1 MAAIGEKQLLRDN
14 SKMTQ
19 PTTDHAA
26 TNRHIT
32 TLSVGVAVALV
43 ILKAFAYGASGSVSI
58 LASLTDS
65 ALDLVASI
73 GTFFAVRWAAAAPD
87 AEHRYGRGKA
97 ESLSA
102 LVQSGLV
109 MASAVFIGLEA
120 IRHIFKPEPVSG
132 GVWGIGV
139 MVISIAL
146 TGWLIWKQSRAIK
159 ASGSLA
165 VAGDRAHYS
174 ADLAANVVVLIGII
188 SGSLLNAPGLDAAAG
203 LVVAVWLGWG
213 ALGLLKTTTKHLLDA
228 AAPDDDLNGITAAVL
243 DDARIRNVH
252 QLRTRISGN
261 TLMAQMHVDLDASLS
276 LAEAHAI
283 VDAAE
288 KRVLARYPHADI
300 IIHADPAP
308 AVAPAAEDI
317 AAPASGPWG

>member
-1 MAAIGEKQLLRDN
+1 
-14 SKMTQ
+14 MTQ
-19 PTTDHAA
+19 PIADHAA
-26 TNRHIT
+26 TNRRIT
-32 TLSVGVAVALV
+32 TLSVGVAVVLV
-43 ILKAFAYGASGSVSI
+43 TLKAFAYGASGSVSI

-65 ALDLVASI
+65 ALDLVASL

-87 AEHRYGRGKA
+87 AEHRYGHGKA
-97 ESLSA
+97 ESLAA

-120 IRHIFKPEPVSG
+120 VRRIFRPEPVSG
-132 GVWGIGV
+132 GGWAIGV
-139 MVISIAL
+139 MVLSIGL
-146 TGWLIWKQSRAIK
+146 TGWLIWQQSRAIK
-159 ASGSLA
+159 ASGSVA

-188 SGSLLNAPGLDAAAG
+188 SGSLLKAPGLDAAAG

-213 ALGLLKTTTKHLLDA
+213 AVGLLKTATGHLLDA
-228 AAPDDDLNGITAAVL
+228 AAPDDDRNGITSAVL
-243 DDARIRNVH
+243 DDSRIRNVH
-252 QLRTRISGN
+252 RLRTRISGN
-261 TLMAQMHVDLDASLS
+261 TLMVQMHVDLDASLS
-276 LAEAHAI
+276 LAEAHDI

-308 AVAPAAEDI
+308 AVAPATEAN
-317 AAPASGPWG
+317 AAPTSGPWG

>member
-1 MAAIGEKQLLRDN
+1 
-14 SKMTQ
+14 MTQ
-19 PTTDHAA
+19 PIADHAA
-26 TNRHIT
+26 TNRRIT
-32 TLSVGVAVALV
+32 TLSVGVAVVLV
-43 ILKAFAYGASGSVSI
+43 TLKAFAYGASGSVSI

-65 ALDLVASI
+65 ALDLVASL

-87 AEHRYGRGKA
+87 AEHRYGHGKA
-97 ESLSA
+97 ESLAA

-120 IRHIFKPEPVSG
+120 VRRIFRPEPVSG
-132 GVWGIGV
+132 GGWAIGV
-139 MVISIAL
+139 MVLSIGL
-146 TGWLIWKQSRAIK
+146 TGWLIWQQSRAIK
-159 ASGSLA
+159 ASGSVA

-188 SGSLLNAPGLDAAAG
+188 SGSLLKAPGLDAAAG

-213 ALGLLKTTTKHLLDA
+213 AIGLLKTATGHLLDA
-228 AAPDDDLNGITAAVL
+228 AAPDDDRNGITSAVL

-252 QLRTRISGN
+252 RLRTRISGN
-261 TLMAQMHVDLDASLS
+261 TLMVQMHVDLDASLS
-276 LAEAHAI
+276 LAEAHDI

-288 KRVLARYPHADI
+288 KRVLARYPQADI

-308 AVAPAAEDI
+308 AVPPATEAK

>member
-1 MAAIGEKQLLRDN
+1 
-14 SKMTQ
+14 MTQ
-19 PTTDHAA
+19 PIADHAA
-26 TNRHIT
+26 TNRRIT
-32 TLSVGVAVALV
+32 TLSVGVAVVLV
-43 ILKAFAYGASGSVSI
+43 TLKAFAYGASGSVSI

-65 ALDLVASI
+65 ALDLVASL

-87 AEHRYGRGKA
+87 AEHRYGHGKA
-97 ESLSA
+97 ESLAA

-120 IRHIFKPEPVSG
+120 VRRIFRPEPVSG
-132 GVWGIGV
+132 GGWAIGV
-139 MVISIAL
+139 MVLSIGL
-146 TGWLIWKQSRAIK
+146 TGWLIWQQSRAIK
-159 ASGSLA
+159 ASGSVA

-188 SGSLLNAPGLDAAAG
+188 SGSLLKAPGLDAAAG

-213 ALGLLKTTTKHLLDA
+213 AVGLLKTATGHLLDA
-228 AAPDDDLNGITAAVL
+228 AAPDDDRNGITSAVL
-243 DDARIRNVH
+243 DDSRIRNVH
-252 QLRTRISGN
+252 RLRTRISGN
-261 TLMAQMHVDLDASLS
+261 TLMVQMHVDLDASLS
-276 LAEAHAI
+276 LAEAHDI

-288 KRVLARYPHADI
+288 KRVLARYPQADI

-308 AVAPAAEDI
+308 AMAPATEPP

>member
-1 MAAIGEKQLLRDN
+1 
-14 SKMTQ
+14 MTQ
-19 PTTDHAA
+19 PIADHAA
-26 TNRHIT
+26 TNRRIT
-32 TLSVGVAVALV
+32 TLSVSVAVVLV
-43 ILKAFAYGASGSVSI
+43 TLKAFAYGASGSVSI

-65 ALDLVASI
+65 ALDLVASV

-87 AEHRYGRGKA
+87 AGHRYGHGKA
-97 ESLSA
+97 ESLAA

-120 IRHIFKPEPVSG
+120 VRRIFNPQPVSG
-132 GVWGIGV
+132 GGWAIGV
-139 MVISIAL
+139 MVLSIGL
-146 TGWLIWKQSRAIK
+146 TGWLIWQQSRAIK

-165 VAGDRAHYS
+165 VSGDRAHYS
-174 ADLAANVVVLIGII
+174 ADLAANVVVVIGII
-188 SGSLLNAPGLDAAAG
+188 SGSLLKAPGLDAAAG

-213 ALGLLKTTTKHLLDA
+213 ATGLLKTAAGHLLDA
-228 AAPDDDLNGITAAVL
+228 AAPADDRNGITAAVL

-261 TLMAQMHVDLDASLS
+261 TLMAQMHVDLDAALS
-276 LAEAHAI
+276 LAEAHSI

-288 KRVLARYPHADI
+288 KRVLSRYPNADI

-308 AVAPAAEDI
+308 AVAPVVTSTP
-317 AAPASGPWG
+317 APADDAGPTSGPWG

>member
-1 MAAIGEKQLLRDN
+1 
-14 SKMTQ
+14 MTQ
-19 PTTDHAA
+19 PIADHAA
-26 TNRHIT
+26 TNRRIT
-32 TLSVGVAVALV
+32 TLSVGVAVVLV
-43 ILKAFAYGASGSVSI
+43 TLKAFAYGASGSVSI

-65 ALDLVASI
+65 ALDLVASL

-87 AEHRYGRGKA
+87 AEHRYGHGKA
-97 ESLSA
+97 ESLAA

-120 IRHIFKPEPVSG
+120 VRRIFRPEPVSG
-132 GVWGIGV
+132 GGWAIGV
-139 MVISIAL
+139 MVLSIGL
-146 TGWLIWKQSRAIK
+146 TGWLIWQQSRAIK
-159 ASGSLA
+159 ASGSVA

-188 SGSLLNAPGLDAAAG
+188 SGSLLKAPGLDAAAG

-213 ALGLLKTTTKHLLDA
+213 AVGLLKTATGHLLDA
-228 AAPDDDLNGITAAVL
+228 AAPDDDRNGITSAVL
-243 DDARIRNVH
+243 DDSRIRNVH
-252 QLRTRISGN
+252 RLRTRISGN
-261 TLMAQMHVDLDASLS
+261 TLMVQMHVDLDASLS
-276 LAEAHAI
+276 LAEAHDI

-288 KRVLARYPHADI
+288 KRVLARYPQADI

-308 AVAPAAEDI
+308 AVDPATEAK

>member
-1 MAAIGEKQLLRDN
+1 
-14 SKMTQ
+14 MTQ
-19 PTTDHAA
+19 PIADHAA
-26 TNRHIT
+26 TNRRIT
-32 TLSVGVAVALV
+32 TLSVGVAVVLV
-43 ILKAFAYGASGSVSI
+43 TLKAFAYGASGSVSI

-65 ALDLVASI
+65 ALDLVASL

-87 AEHRYGRGKA
+87 AEHRYGHGKA
-97 ESLSA
+97 ESLAA

-120 IRHIFKPEPVSG
+120 VRRIFRPEPVSG
-132 GVWGIGV
+132 GGWAIGV
-139 MVISIAL
+139 MVLSIGL
-146 TGWLIWKQSRAIK
+146 TGWLIWQQSHAIK
-159 ASGSLA
+159 ASGSVA

-188 SGSLLNAPGLDAAAG
+188 SGSLLKAPGLDAAAG

-213 ALGLLKTTTKHLLDA
+213 AVGLLKTATGHLLDA
-228 AAPDDDLNGITAAVL
+228 AAPDDDRNGITSAVL
-243 DDARIRNVH
+243 DDSRIRNVH
-252 QLRTRISGN
+252 RLRTRISGN
-261 TLMAQMHVDLDASLS
+261 TLMVQMHVDLDASLS
-276 LAEAHAI
+276 LAEAHDI

-288 KRVLARYPHADI
+288 KRVLARYPQADI

-308 AVAPAAEDI
+308 AVAPATETS

>member
-1 MAAIGEKQLLRDN
+1 MRDN

-19 PTTDHAA
+19 PIADHAA
-26 TNRHIT
+26 TNRRIT
-32 TLSVGVAVALV
+32 TLSVGVAVVLV
-43 ILKAFAYGASGSVSI
+43 TLKAFAYGASGSVSI

-65 ALDLVASI
+65 ALDLVASL

-87 AEHRYGRGKA
+87 AEHRYGHGKA
-97 ESLSA
+97 ESLAA

-120 IRHIFKPEPVSG
+120 VRRIFRPEPVSG
-132 GVWGIGV
+132 GGWAIGV
-139 MVISIAL
+139 MVLSIGL
-146 TGWLIWKQSRAIK
+146 TGWLIWQQSRAIK
-159 ASGSLA
+159 ASGSVA

-188 SGSLLNAPGLDAAAG
+188 SGSLLKAPGLDAAAG

-213 ALGLLKTTTKHLLDA
+213 AVGLLKTATGHLLDA
-228 AAPDDDLNGITAAVL
+228 AAPDDDRNGITSAVL
-243 DDARIRNVH
+243 DDSRIRNVH
-252 QLRTRISGN
+252 RLRTRISGN
-261 TLMAQMHVDLDASLS
+261 TLMVQMHVDLDASLS
-276 LAEAHAI
+276 LAEAHDI

-308 AVAPAAEDI
+308 AVAPATEAN
-317 AAPASGPWG
+317 AAPTSGPWG

>member
-1 MAAIGEKQLLRDN
+1 
-14 SKMTQ
+14 MTQ
-19 PTTDHAA
+19 PIADHAA
-26 TNRHIT
+26 TNRRIT
-32 TLSVGVAVALV
+32 TLSVGVAVVLV
-43 ILKAFAYGASGSVSI
+43 TLKAFAYGASGSVSI

-65 ALDLVASI
+65 ALDLVASL

-87 AEHRYGRGKA
+87 AEHRYGHGKA
-97 ESLSA
+97 ESLAA

-120 IRHIFKPEPVSG
+120 VRRIFRPEPVSG
-132 GVWGIGV
+132 GGWAIGV
-139 MVISIAL
+139 MVLSIGL
-146 TGWLIWKQSRAIK
+146 TGWLIWQQSRAIK
-159 ASGSLA
+159 ASGSVA

-188 SGSLLNAPGLDAAAG
+188 SGSLLKAPGLDAAAG

-213 ALGLLKTTTKHLLDA
+213 AIGLLKTATGHLLDA
-228 AAPDDDLNGITAAVL
+228 AAPDDDRNGITSAVL
-243 DDARIRNVH
+243 DDSRIRNVH
-252 QLRTRISGN
+252 RLRTRISGN
-261 TLMAQMHVDLDASLS
+261 TLMVQMHVDLDASLS
-276 LAEAHAI
+276 LAEAHDI

-288 KRVLARYPHADI
+288 KRVLARYPQADI

-308 AVAPAAEDI
+308 AVAPATEAK

>member
-1 MAAIGEKQLLRDN
+1 
-14 SKMTQ
+14 MTQ
-19 PTTDHAA
+19 PIADHAA
-26 TNRHIT
+26 TNRRIT
-32 TLSVGVAVALV
+32 TLSVSVAVVLV

-65 ALDLVASI
+65 TLDLVASL

-87 AEHRYGRGKA
+87 AEHRYGHGKA
-97 ESLSA
+97 ESLAA

-120 IRHIFKPEPVSG
+120 VRRIFRPEPVSG
-132 GVWGIGV
+132 GGWAIGV
-139 MVISIAL
+139 MVLSIGL
-146 TGWLIWKQSRAIK
+146 TGWLIWQQSRAIK
-159 ASGSLA
+159 ASGSVA

-188 SGSLLNAPGLDAAAG
+188 SGSLLKAPGLDAAAG

-213 ALGLLKTTTKHLLDA
+213 AVGLLKTATGHLLDA
-228 AAPDDDLNGITAAVL
+228 AAPDDDRNGITSAVL
-243 DDARIRNVH
+243 DDSRIRNVH
-252 QLRTRISGN
+252 RLRTRISGN
-261 TLMAQMHVDLDASLS
+261 TLMVQMHVDLDASLS
-276 LAEAHAI
+276 LAEAHDI

-288 KRVLARYPHADI
+288 KRVLARYPQADI

-308 AVAPAAEDI
+308 AMAPATE
-317 AAPASGPWG
+317 APATQASGPWG

>member
-1 MAAIGEKQLLRDN
+1 
-14 SKMTQ
+14 MTQ
-19 PTTDHAA
+19 PIADHAA
-26 TNRHIT
+26 TNRRIT
-32 TLSVGVAVALV
+32 TLSVGVAVVLV
-43 ILKAFAYGASGSVSI
+43 TLKAFAYGASGSVSI

-65 ALDLVASI
+65 ALDLVASL

-87 AEHRYGRGKA
+87 AEHRYGHGKA
-97 ESLSA
+97 ESLAA

-120 IRHIFKPEPVSG
+120 VRRIFRPEPVSG
-132 GVWGIGV
+132 GGWAIGV
-139 MVISIAL
+139 MVLSIGL
-146 TGWLIWKQSRAIK
+146 TGWLIWQQSRAIK
-159 ASGSLA
+159 ASGSVA

-188 SGSLLNAPGLDAAAG
+188 SGSLLKAPGLDAAAG

-213 ALGLLKTTTKHLLDA
+213 AVGLLKTATGHLLDA
-228 AAPDDDLNGITAAVL
+228 AAPDDDRNGITSAVL
-243 DDARIRNVH
+243 DDSRIRNVH
-252 QLRTRISGN
+252 RLRTRISGN
-261 TLMAQMHVDLDASLS
+261 TLMVQMHVDLDASLS
-276 LAEAHAI
+276 LAEAHDI

-288 KRVLARYPHADI
+288 KRVLARYPQADI

-308 AVAPAAEDI
+308 AVAPATEAN